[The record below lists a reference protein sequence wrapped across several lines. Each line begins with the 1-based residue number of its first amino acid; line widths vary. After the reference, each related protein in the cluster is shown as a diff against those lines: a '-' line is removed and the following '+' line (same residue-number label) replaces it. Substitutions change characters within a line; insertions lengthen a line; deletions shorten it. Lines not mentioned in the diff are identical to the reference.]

1 MVKLTIDNSTCRIE
15 GLPRRRTAEL
25 KKLLSYAADPKAAF
39 FSKSSWRGKQ
49 SLLTKA
55 GSFPTG
61 LLYIVDAFLA
71 RFKKAVI
78 KRNDIRRAPEPI
90 RAIGLASFDHYPR
103 PEQFAAAEACRRYKR
118 GIVVAPTGT
127 GKSDIA
133 ALIIETLKVPT
144 LIVVPT
150 LGLKAQTEANI
161 LKAFGKKKAQYIT
174 VENVDAL
181 DPNIADTKHHCVII
195 DEFHHSGAKSY
206 RKLNRKAWK
215 NIYYKFGLT
224 ATPFR
229 TQDNERLLLE
239 SVLSKVIYNLPYQTA
254 VKKGYI
260 VPVEAYFFEVP
271 KQKTDAFTYGEVYS
285 ELVVRNAQRNMMIAT
300 ILTSLDL
307 SGESTLCLVKEIHHG
322 DLLKQ
327 MTGIHFANGID
338 KDSRIKILEFS
349 RNERKILIGTEG
361 VLGEG
366 IDTKPAEWIIIAG
379 LGKSKGAFMQKCGRG
394 FRRYGEKESCKVIL
408 IKDKSHKFLLRHFN
422 AQCKVLREEYGV
434 TPIKLEI

>member
-1 MVKLTIDNSTCRIE
+1 MVTLTIDNSTCRIE
-15 GLPRRRTAEL
+15 GLPRRRSAEL
-25 KKLLSYAADPKAAF
+25 KKLLSYATDPKAAF

-49 SLLTKA
+49 SLLSKR

-71 RFKKAVI
+71 RFKKAKI
-78 KRNDIRRAPEPI
+78 QRHDIRVRPVPRSAITRASLGH
-90 RAIGLASFDHYPR
+90 RPR
-103 PEQFAAAEACRRYKR
+103 PEQIDAAEACRRFGR
-118 GIVVAPTGT
+118 GIVCAPTGT

-133 ALIIETLKVPT
+133 ALIISAIKVPT

-150 LGLKAQTEANI
+150 LGLKAQTIAN
-161 LKAFGKKKAQYIT
+161 LSKAFDKEEMTYIT

-181 DPNIADTKHHCVII
+181 NPNIIDTKHHCVII

-260 VPVEAYFFEVP
+260 VPIEAYYVEIP

-285 ELVVRNAQRNMMIAT
+285 ELVVRNAKRNMMIAT
-300 ILTSLDL
+300 ILNSLDL
-307 SGESTLCLVKEIHHG
+307 SGKSTLCLVKEIHHG

-327 MTGIHFANGID
+327 MTGIYFANGID

-349 RNERKILIGTEG
+349 LNERKILIGTEG

-422 AQCKVLREEYGV
+422 SQCRVLKDEYGV
-434 TPIKLEI
+434 APVKLEI